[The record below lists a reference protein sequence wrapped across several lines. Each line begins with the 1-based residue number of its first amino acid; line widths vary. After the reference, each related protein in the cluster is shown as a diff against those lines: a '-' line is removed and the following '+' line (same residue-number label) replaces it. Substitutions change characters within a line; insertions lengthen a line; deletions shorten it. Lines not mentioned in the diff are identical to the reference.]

1 MPKYLDVVYNKNTR
15 PITDYPSQLCGYLFD
30 RFSMKKG
37 DRLLD
42 IGCGRGDFT
51 KGFKDLG
58 LEISGIDRERGD
70 SEMLQGIDIRI

>member
-1 MPKYLDVVYNKNTR
+1 M
-15 PITDYPSQLCGYLFD
+15 
-30 RFSMKKG
+30 
-37 DRLLD
+37 D